1 MTQENVM
8 SGEATVS
15 PEKKPKK
22 HNRQYT
28 LRESLLGYLF
38 ASPWI
43 IGFIALM
50 AFPLFYSLYLSFT
63 NARTS
68 SLFVN
73 FVGWNNYRAI
83 LKDSAFWNSLLHTL
97 WFVCLSVP
105 LNLLF
110 SLGIALL
117 LNAKIPGK
125 KFYRVLYYLPTLV
138 TIVAVVFLWKQMLS
152 SSGVVNTMLSWFHI
166 SGPDWFNDYKWATP
180 GLVLMGMWSVGGTII
195 VFLSGLT
202 DCPPELYEAISI
214 DGVGAFAKFFNVT
227 MPSIS
232 SIVFY
237 NLLTG
242 TIAAFQT
249 FVQPML
255 MTGGAYNTD
264 YLGYQIYYTGFTVG
278 RQGYASAMSWLM
290 LVVVAVFVAL
300 IKYGQKKLVV
310 YND

>member
-1 MTQENVM
+1 
-8 SGEATVS
+8 
-15 PEKKPKK
+15 
-22 HNRQYT
+22 
-28 LRESLLGYLF
+28 
-38 ASPWI
+38 
-43 IGFIALM
+43 M

-68 SLFVN
+68 SLIAG
-73 FVGWNNYRAI
+73 FVGWNNYKAI
-83 LKDSAFWNSLLHTL
+83 LKDASFWSSLIHTL
-97 WFVCLSVP
+97 WFVCMSVP
-105 LNLLF
+105 LNLIF

-152 SSGVVNTMLSWFHI
+152 PSGVVNTMLSWFHV

-202 DCPPELYEAISI
+202 DCPSELYEAISI
-214 DGVGAFAKFFNVT
+214 DGGGAFAKFFNVT
-227 MPSIS
+227 MPSLS

-264 YLGYQIYYTGFTVG
+264 YLGYRIYYTGFTVG

-290 LVVVAVFVAL
+290 LVVVAAFVGL
-300 IKYGQKKLVV
+300 IKFGQKKLVV

>member
-1 MTQENVM
+1 MNNVE
-8 SGEATVS
+8 SV
-15 PEKKPKK
+15 KKR
-22 HNRQYT
+22 NRQYSV
-28 LRESLLGYLF
+28 RESVMGYLF
-38 ASPWI
+38 AAPWI
-43 IGFIALM
+43 VGFIALM

-68 SLFVN
+68 SVFVD
-73 FVGWNNYRAI
+73 FVKLNNYKAI
-83 LKDSAFWNSLLHTL
+83 ITDKSFWSSLLHTL
-97 WFVCLSVP
+97 EFVCMSVP

-110 SLGIALL
+110 SLAIALL

-152 SSGVVNTMLSWFHI
+152 SSGVINTVLSWFHI
-166 SGPDWFNDYKWATP
+166 QGPDWFNDYKWATP
-180 GLVLMGMWSVGGTII
+180 GLVMMGMWSVGGTII

-202 DCPPELYEAISI
+202 DCPVELYEAITI
-214 DGVGAFAKFFNVT
+214 DGGGTFAKFFNVT
-227 MPSIS
+227 LPSIS
-232 SIVFY
+232 SIIFY

-255 MTGGAYNTD
+255 MTSGAYNTD
-264 YLGYQIYYTGFTVG
+264 YLGYEIYYIGFTVG

-290 LVVVAVFVAL
+290 LIVVAVFVAI
-300 IKYGQKKLVV
+300 IKFGEKKLVV

>member
-125 KFYRVLYYLPTLV
+125 KFYRVLYYLPT
-138 TIVAVVFLWKQMLS
+138 
-152 SSGVVNTMLSWFHI
+152 G
-166 SGPDWFNDYKWATP
+166 NDR
-180 GLVLMGMWSVGGTII
+180 
-195 VFLSGLT
+195 
-202 DCPPELYEAISI
+202 C
-214 DGVGAFAKFFNVT
+214 
-227 MPSIS
+227 
-232 SIVFY
+232 
-237 NLLTG
+237 
-242 TIAAFQT
+242 
-249 FVQPML
+249 
-255 MTGGAYNTD
+255 
-264 YLGYQIYYTGFTVG
+264 
-278 RQGYASAMSWLM
+278 RR
-290 LVVVAVFVAL
+290 VFVEADAFFFGRGEHDAFVVS
-300 IKYGQKKLVV
+300 YFGPRLVQRL
-310 YND
+310 